1 MLTNV
6 ADVSSELAA
15 PPYAS
20 IHQDPVISYPLAS
33 LASLGRLVL
42 PAPALAPHTA
52 PAPHTAATLPA
63 SVRRVLGCRRRPPGQ
78 EEQPRDA
85 TSPPAHS
92 QQPPA
97 PPRPASTSPC
107 QNRISPAGCSDQ
119 EPELTQTTV

>member
-20 IHQDPVISYPLAS
+20 IHQDPVISSPLAS

-42 PAPALAPHTA
+42 PAPAPS
-52 PAPHTAATLPA
+52 PATAATLPA
-63 SVRRVLGCRRRPPGQ
+63 SVRRVLGYRRRPPDQ
-78 EEQPRDA
+78 EERPRDA
-85 TSPPAHS
+85 TSPPALS
-92 QQPPA
+92 QQPPSS
-97 PPRPASTSPC
+97 PRPASAAASPC
-107 QNRISPAGCSDQ
+107 QNRMSPASCSDQ

>member
-42 PAPALAPHTA
+42 PAPGPA
-52 PAPHTAATLPA
+52 PAPLTAATLPA

-92 QQPPA
+92 EQPPA

>member
-42 PAPALAPHTA
+42 PAPAPAPA

-63 SVRRVLGCRRRPPGQ
+63 SVRRVLGCRRRPPDQ
-78 EEQPRDA
+78 EERPRDA
-85 TSPPAHS
+85 TSPPALS
-92 QQPPA
+92 QQPPS
-97 PPRPASTSPC
+97 PPRPASAAASPC
-107 QNRISPAGCSDQ
+107 QNRMSPASCSDQ

>member
-42 PAPALAPHTA
+42 PAPAPA
-52 PAPHTAATLPA
+52 PATAATLPA
-63 SVRRVLGCRRRPPGQ
+63 SVRRVLGCRRRPPDQ
-78 EEQPRDA
+78 EERPRDA
-85 TSPPAHS
+85 TSPPALS
-92 QQPPA
+92 QQPPS
-97 PPRPASTSPC
+97 PPRPASAAASPC
-107 QNRISPAGCSDQ
+107 HNRMSPASVSDQ

>member
-42 PAPALAPHTA
+42 PAPAPAPA

-63 SVRRVLGCRRRPPGQ
+63 SVRRVLGCRRRPLDQ
-78 EEQPRDA
+78 EERPRDA
-85 TSPPAHS
+85 TSPPALS
-92 QQPPA
+92 QQPPS
-97 PPRPASTSPC
+97 PPRPASAAASPC
-107 QNRISPAGCSDQ
+107 QNRMSPASCSDQ

>member
-1 MLTNV
+1 MLSNV

-42 PAPALAPHTA
+42 PAPAPAPA

-63 SVRRVLGCRRRPPGQ
+63 SVRRVLGCRRRPPDQ
-78 EEQPRDA
+78 EERPRDV
-85 TSPPAHS
+85 TSPPALS
-92 QQPPA
+92 QQPPS
-97 PPRPASTSPC
+97 PPRPASAAASPC
-107 QNRISPAGCSDQ
+107 QNRMSPASCSDQ

>member
-42 PAPALAPHTA
+42 PAPA
-52 PAPHTAATLPA
+52 PHTAATLPA
-63 SVRRVLGCRRRPPGQ
+63 SVRRVLGCRRRPPDQ
-78 EEQPRDA
+78 EERPRDA
-85 TSPPAHS
+85 TSPPALS
-92 QQPPA
+92 QQPPS
-97 PPRPASTSPC
+97 PPRPASAAASPC
-107 QNRISPAGCSDQ
+107 QNRMCPASCLDQ